1 MSEIQIRLK
10 QGVVFVPAV
19 VCYFKKGNK
28 VLLGLRKKVSLG
40 LGENLIAGIGGKVGD
55 HPEFQNETPEEALIR
70 EVQEEIGVTV
80 KSFIKMGRVRF
91 IYPDRPKWQQDV
103 QVYVVEDW
111 DGVPQET
118 DAMQPLWFDVADLP
132 TSRMW
137 DDNAYWVPKV
147 LAGEYVDA
155 IFLLGN
161 DSNVIECVFE

>member
-1 MSEIQIRLK
+1 M
-10 QGVVFVPAV
+10 
-19 VCYFKKGNK
+19 
-28 VLLGLRKKVSLG
+28 
-40 LGENLIAGIGGKVGD
+40 
-55 HPEFQNETPEEALIR
+55 
-70 EVQEEIGVTV
+70 QEEIGVTV